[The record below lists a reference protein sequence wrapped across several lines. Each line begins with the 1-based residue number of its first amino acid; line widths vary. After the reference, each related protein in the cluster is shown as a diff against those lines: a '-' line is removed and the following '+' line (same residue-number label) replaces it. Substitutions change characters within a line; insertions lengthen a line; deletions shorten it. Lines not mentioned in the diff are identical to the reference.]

1 MVWCAGAAESD
12 RRGEPVAGGERDPL
26 TRDHGHRPPQ
36 GVQRRQHR
44 HHARRGRRLREQG
57 DYGEI
62 LILTSMLGPG
72 GASLIPETRLR
83 SWRN

>member
-1 MVWCAGAAESD
+1 MMVACIGAAESD

-57 DYGEI
+57 DHGEI
-62 LILTSMLGPG
+62 LILKSGLGPG
-72 GASLIPETRLR
+72 GTS
-83 SWRN
+83 